1 MRLSLARLEMH
12 AQLVV
17 RARERGDELRRAAAA
32 RGVCGRPVE
41 VGAPTGV

>member
-1 MRLSLARLEMH
+1 MH